1 MFVFAKCRGKQESP
15 PTFILS
21 NKERK
26 KAQKNSFFE
35 IFLSTGD
42 RFIEREG
49 ISTLSIRSYLRALRY
64 LLIILKI
71 VFVFEIFLFYFDLTL
86 ASVFKSVTKSF

>member
-1 MFVFAKCRGKQESP
+1 MFAKCRGKQELP

-26 KAQKNSFFE
+26 KAKKNFFFE
-35 IFLSTGD
+35 IFLST
-42 RFIEREG
+42 
-49 ISTLSIRSYLRALRY
+49 STLSIRSFLRALRY

-71 VFVFEIFLFYFDLTL
+71 ASVFVCFEFFLFYFDLTL
-86 ASVFKSVTKSF
+86 ASVFKSVTKLF

>member
-1 MFVFAKCRGKQESP
+1 MFVFVKCRGKQESP
-15 PTFILS
+15 PSFILS

-35 IFLSTGD
+35 IFLSTGG

-64 LLIILKI
+64 LLIIFKI
-71 VFVFEIFLFYFDLTL
+71 VFFVFVGFEKFLF
-86 ASVFKSVTKSF
+86 